1 MQLAACSP
9 APALEA
15 LELMEP
21 SLGCAPFSS
30 AEWTFALTTP
40 GYRMLA
46 EFGAGIGARLR
57 SRRGVDAK
65 RWFPEVAWA
74 LAALPTARTV
84 VDGGICALDAAGRSD
99 LQRLHARALRPGHP
113 PGTSPVV
120 MCLRDVLVWRG
131 EDVRALPWR
140 ERRRRLEG
148 LSLQGQATL
157 RLEHTM
163 PAQGAWLCRQ
173 ARALGREAIH
183 AHHAAAPYVAGP
195 SIAWLRIPVEPTAQD
210 LAA

>member
-1 MQLAACSP
+1 MTHATCTPTPL
-9 APALEA
+9 LES
-15 LELMEP
+15 LGLMEP
-21 SLGCAPFSS
+21 SRGTVPFTS
-30 AEWTFALTTP
+30 AAWVFALPTP
-40 GYRMLA
+40 GLRMLA
-46 EFGAGIGARLR
+46 EFGEGGARLR
-57 SRRGVDAK
+57 SRHGVDSA
-65 RWFPEVAWA
+65 RWFPEVGQA
-74 LAALPTARTV
+74 LAALRMARTV
-84 VDGGICALDAAGRSD
+84 VDGEICVLDAAGRSD

-183 AHHAAAPYVAGP
+183 AHHAAARYVAGP
-195 SIAWLRIPVEPTAQD
+195 SIAWLSIPVDTPVQD